1 MRQRLQK
8 ARPAAA
14 ARLGKTDISLASSR
28 KRPVRYR
35 YRQRFGRG
43 WRVQAD
49 SRLDRRYAQ
58 NPVTPPALA
67 HKWMAVLKPDHA
79 LCGLAN
85 VRDDIFCFVR
95 LTLDNPGYSGR

>member
-1 MRQRLQK
+1 MASGAQCNADALTNGQTGPFNWTTGNENGHSPSFDGSMRQRLQK

-58 NPVTPPALA
+58 KSSDAPSARA
-67 HKWMAVLKPDHA
+67 
-79 LCGLAN
+79 
-85 VRDDIFCFVR
+85 
-95 LTLDNPGYSGR
+95 